1 MTNRVGIVSSEYP
14 QKRTIIGFVEGIHYK
29 KVWDFY
35 SVIHALSEL
44 QTKVTKIPVTTV
56 TDYNFQ
62 FNDFTLNNVDL
73 FHFFNMISYGRTPWI
88 STYETILPRFSFA
101 LSCHHG
107 RNPNF
112 SSLKDNTKIR
122 LALETISAKPCKYI
136 IALSECNA
144 TMQREFLKEF
154 PEYQEKI
161 LKKMLVLHPPQKA
174 LVSAY
179 SAKNIDVN
187 GKIRFIFV
195 GASFFQKGG
204 LEIVETL
211 KMVKEKYHYPLELI
225 LISSLE
231 DDNYAAQAS
240 AADNDRVLS
249 YILENSDWITYFP
262 RLENNQVLAWMKKSH
277 IGLLPTYAD
286 TYGFVVLEYQA
297 AGCPVISTNVRAL
310 PEINS
315 DDTGWMIEIP
325 KNYLGE
331 AIYTTQEDRALIS
344 TAIRQGLEQ
353 AVHEIFSDKKII
365 LEKSEK
371 SIRNIEKNHSVQ
383 NYSRQLSEIYHKAW
397 E

>member
-1 MTNRVGIVSSEYP
+1 MTTRIGFVSREYP
-14 QKRTIIGFVEGIHYK
+14 QKRTIIGFVEGNHYK

-35 SVIHALSEL
+35 SVVQALSEL
-44 QTKVTKIPVTTV
+44 QTKVTKISAGMG
-56 TDYNFQ
+56 TDFNFQ
-62 FNDFTLNNVDL
+62 FNDFNINNVDL
-73 FHFFNMISYGRTPWI
+73 FHFFNMISYGKTPWI

-107 RNPNF
+107 QNPGF
-112 SSLKDNTKIR
+112 SSLKDNPRIR
-122 LALETISAKPCKYI
+122 QALETISAKPCKYI

-144 TMQREFLKEF
+144 HMQREFLKEF

-161 LKKMLVLHPPQKA
+161 LQKMLVVHPPQKA

-179 SAKNIDVN
+179 SAKNIGVN
-187 GKIRFIFV
+187 GNIRFIFV

-211 KMVKEKYHYPLELI
+211 KMVKEKYHYPLELVI
-225 LISSLE
+225 ISSLE
-231 DDNYAAQAS
+231 DDNYAAGAS
-240 AADNDRVLS
+240 ADDNRRILS
-249 YILENSDWITYFP
+249 YILENNDWITYFP
-262 RLENNQVLAWMKKSH
+262 RLENNLVLAWMKKSH

-297 AGCPVISTNVRAL
+297 AGCPVISTNIRAL

-315 DDTGWMIEIP
+315 NNSGWVIEIP

-331 AIYTTQEDRALIS
+331 AIYTTSEDRTLIS
-344 TAIRQGLEQ
+344 NAIRKGIEQ

-365 LEKSEK
+365 LEKSDNA
-371 SIRNIEKNHSVQ
+371 IRNIEKNHSVQ
-383 NYSRQLSEIYHKAW
+383 NYARKMSELYHKAL